1 MEDYAKCWNVKA
13 RPHNARAIV
22 TMIGLA
28 IKHGIPCDTTIERK
42 RLFRMSSGGKRM
54 RSFNRMARKVGREAG
69 ERAAAYIDK
78 INRECLGVK

>member
-13 RPHNARAIV
+13 RPRNARAIV

-28 IKHGIPCDTTIERK
+28 IKHGIPCGTTIERK
-42 RLFRMSSGGKRM
+42 RLFRMSSGGPRLRAFGRM
-54 RSFNRMARKVGREAG
+54 TRNVGRQTG

-78 INRECLGVK
+78 ITRECLGVK